1 MHEKKRSSIKL
12 NVKEWNRGGG
22 GGINYTKGSQIIK
35 ITIKRM
41 RVKFKIKKWQEQF
54 FDRRVKLKINK

>member
-1 MHEKKRSSIKL
+1 MLKNGIGVE
-12 NVKEWNRGGG
+12 G

-41 RVKFKIKKWQEQF
+41 RVKFKIKKGQEQF

>member
-1 MHEKKRSSIKL
+1 MESGWR
-12 NVKEWNRGGG
+12 

-41 RVKFKIKKWQEQF
+41 RVKFKIKKGQEIF